1 MPLWCECPGCNEVV
15 NMDNNLTPDDLGFGG
30 IQRRCPKWE
39 CQKDCRLVHLD
50 VVLADNVVQWG
61 SGIGSVACTALV
73 FVVAAEVVPVLV
85 VGGIVIG
92 VIGGVNDAV
101 HGNARGDWW
110 RCASGIFTAA
120 TSVAGGVSGWLKNA
134 EKMKHVSWVKAGKNA
149 KQAASIAAKAGAS
162 AEEAARAARMTE
174 KVAKVSK
181 IAEKASK
188 HSKVAKVVSGGIS
201 TVQHGVATMEGIS
214 KGDPKKATLGLA
226 SACLSGVATTC
237 DTFVPIADE
246 PWERVGKKAKD
257 AANDRQAVMALA
269 QSTRAGGQ
277 NAPQVIAGKEIKSLR
292 KGAELAKKALEE
304 SAETIQTTMEGISK
318 GDRQKAALGLASACL
333 SGGATCCDSVGKNGK
348 DAAKASEE
356 SAQTIQEAMESL
368 ETMGDEDFADLEMK
382 VNCKAFSVLR

>member
-1 MPLWCECPGCNEVV
+1 
-15 NMDNNLTPDDLGFGG
+15 MDNDLTEDDLGFGG
-30 IQRRCPKWE
+30 IQRRCPK
-39 CQKDCRLVHLD
+39 CQKEYRLVRLD
-50 VVLADNVVQWG
+50 VVLAEDAVSWG
-61 SGIGSVACTALV
+61 STIGSAVCAGLG
-73 FVVAAEVVPVLV
+73 FVVAAEALPLFV
-85 VGGIVIG
+85 VGGVVIR
-92 VIGGVNDAV
+92 VIGGVNEVV
-101 HGNARGDWW
+101 HGHAREDWW
-110 RCASGIFTAA
+110 RCASGIFGVA

-134 EKMKHVSWVKAGKNA
+134 EKMKHVSWVKAGKKA

-201 TVQHGVATMEGIS
+201 TVQSGVTTMEGIS
-214 KGDPKKATLGLA
+214 KGDPRKATLGLA

-333 SGGATCCDSVGKNGK
+333 SGGATCCDTVSKNGK
-348 DAAKASEE
+348 DGAKALEE
-356 SAQTIQEAMESL
+356 SAQTIQEAM
-368 ETMGDEDFADLEMK
+368 K
-382 VNCKAFSVLR
+382 VNCKAFSVWGSFGETVNQHQLLLVLLIVVLQVLRLFQALHDW